1 MPRLKVQSRAKSAMT
16 ADQVWAVARDFCAPW
31 HPAVAEMRAEQDGH
45 GGLIR
50 RFGVKGEGGIYRERL
65 TYFSDSD
72 RVMAYTHIEG
82 IEGVQSYDAW
92 LTATPASDGTII
104 TMSADLSAPAPRA
117 QAIADGTQAVFDA
130 GTKALAK
137 LAPLNAS
144 APATSGKGEDH
155 SFEIH
160 QTESNPRLT
169 FTIGGW
175 DSETLCLFLH
185 GIGGNRSNWDRQLQ
199 TAAPFC
205 RVASLDLRGY
215 GDSSLGAAQSTID
228 DYCKDILHILA
239 QSGAK
244 KLVLCGLSYGAWI
257 ATSFAM
263 RHGDLLVALVL
274 SGGCTGMSEASAE
287 ERDAFRLS
295 RETPMSA
302 GQTPADFAASVV
314 QIIAG
319 PEATK
324 VQRDALHASMAAIP
338 TSTYADALRC
348 FTNPPETF
356 DFAKLDMPVLLMT
369 GEHDRLAPPREIKHV
384 AKRIWDASPRPDVR
398 FETIAGAGHVCN
410 VEQPDTYNAILTD
423 FLARVLA

>member
-1 MPRLKVQSRAKSAMT
+1 VPRLKVQSRAKSALR
-16 ADQVWAVARDFCAPW
+16 AEQVWAVARDFCAQW
-31 HPAVAEMRAEQDGH
+31 HPAVAAMTAERADA

-50 RFGVKGEGGIYRERL
+50 RFGVKAEDGIYRERL

-72 RVMAYTHIEG
+72 RVMAYTHVEG

-92 LTATPASDGTII
+92 LTVTPASDGTII

-130 GTKALAK
+130 GTRALAK

-144 APATSGKGEDH
+144 APPIQAKGEDY
-155 SFEIH
+155 SFEDH
-160 QTESNPRLT
+160 QTESNPRLA
-169 FTIGGW
+169 FTIGGK

-199 TAAPFC
+199 MVAPFC

-263 RHGDLLVALVL
+263 RHGDILAALVL
-274 SGGCTGMSEASAE
+274 SGGCTGMSEARVE

-348 FTNPPETF
+348 FTNPQETF

-369 GEHDRLAPPREIKHV
+369 GEHDRLAPPTEIKQV
-384 AKRIWDASPRPDVR
+384 AQRIWDASPRPDVR

-410 VEQPDTYNAILTD
+410 VEQPGTYNAILTD